1 MEDLGYKIFVA
12 VITIAVN
19 GAILYVLWHAVRSLM
34 KKPLNRPPSKRKWT
48 KVHAEVIDEE
58 YDEVVTH
65 PEPECFQDVAN
76 RKTGKSRNTTARVDV
91 LKFYRVR
98 YTYENC
104 CYEAKI
110 VGYTVKRAGAVIY
123 CRKDNPKIAK
133 EFIPVPPWTVE
144 ASISAL
150 FIVAM
155 SIFFEIMAFM

>member
-1 MEDLGYKIFVA
+1 MEDLGFKIFVA
-12 VITIAVN
+12 VITVLVN
-19 GAILYVLWHAVRSLM
+19 ATIIYVLWHVVRSLM
-34 KKPLNRPPSKRKWT
+34 KKPLNLPPSKWKWAR
-48 KVHAEVIDEE
+48 VHAEVIDES
-58 YDEVVTH
+58 YDEVVTD
-65 PEPECFQDVAN
+65 PDPVCFQDVAN

-104 CYEAKI
+104 RYEAKI
-110 VGYTVKRAGAVIY
+110 TGYTVKRNGAEIY

-144 ASISAL
+144 TSIAAL
-150 FIVAM
+150 FVVAM